1 MANNSNNGSGLG
13 ALLTGVSIFAFS
25 TYWPDL
31 FGVTPGTY
39 DFMLSGFGQ
48 FIGFVA
54 GAHGFVQLSKTAQ
67 AKERRKALEQTSGV
81 FGTADFA
88 SEAEIAAKGLRDLNG
103 LYLGLNQGQ
112 PIFYSGDGHVSTV
125 APARTGKGTT
135 TATSNCLHNT
145 GSMLI
150 TDPKGELAAMTGEH
164 REKRFGHSVIYW
176 NGYGL
181 HGLPQHRINPLQG
194 IINCALNR
202 RQRRSLLG
210 KVRRMALQ
218 LYPEPED
225 SRNRIFRDGSRNL
238 ISFSI
243 LWNALT
249 DPENC
254 TLPEI
259 WRDLSSIRR
268 LSKKLS
274 EAMDSDELGGVVA
287 DIAEDITHQ
296 LTDNAELFGD
306 FRTGAIQQLAIFE
319 PSGLLAESV
328 SGSDVDLETLKDG
341 NTTIYLMM
349 PQDRMASEGAALGL
363 IVNEAIAEISQS
375 QKRGKVLFLLDEFA
389 NLGRLSGLAES
400 LTALPGLGVRLW
412 MIVQEEAELVR
423 LYGPNTAQTIKSQ
436 SEVRQY
442 FAVNNTGLAQSLS
455 KEMGTRTVRTRS
467 HNLGHAVTDDVG
479 ENIGEAGQP
488 LMRPE
493 EIMQM
498 GPSDQLVLVN
508 GMRPIFG
515 QRIPF
520 WHVDPWNGWAN
531 TNPVEGDTPQ
541 AETLLRLRYT
551 LEDED

>member
-1 MANNSNNGSGLG
+1 MANNANNGSGLG

-48 FIGFVA
+48 FIGGTAVL
-54 GAHGFVQLSKTAQ
+54 HGFVQLSRTAQ
-67 AKERRKALEQTSGV
+67 AKEQRKALEQTTGT

-88 SEAEIAAKGLRDLNG
+88 SEAEIAAKRLRDPHG
-103 LYLGLNQGQ
+103 LYLGLHQGM
-112 PIFYSGDGHVSTV
+112 PIFYNGDGHLYTV

-135 TATSNCLHNT
+135 TATPNCLHNT

-150 TDPKGELAAMTGEH
+150 TDPKGELAAMTSEH
-164 REKRFGHSVIYW
+164 REEGLGQDVILW
-176 NGYGL
+176 NPHGL
-181 HGLPQHRINPLQG
+181 HNLPRHRINFFQR
-194 IINCALNR
+194 IIKCALDE
-202 RQRRSLLG
+202 RQQRQLLSE
-210 KVRRMALQ
+210 VRRMALQ

-225 SRNRIFRDGSRNL
+225 SRNRVFRDGSRGL
-238 ISFSI
+238 ISFAI
-243 LWNALT
+243 LSNALN
-249 DPENC
+249 DPDNC
-254 TLPEI
+254 TPPQVY
-259 WRDLSSIRR
+259 RDLANPRR
-268 LSKKLS
+268 LRAKLN
-274 EAMDSDELGGVVA
+274 AAQDSDALGGALGDMA
-287 DIAEDITHQ
+287 DDIIQQMEDTP
-296 LTDNAELFGD
+296 ELFGS
-306 FRTGAIQQLAIFE
+306 FRAGAIQQLAIFE

-328 SGSDVDLETLKDG
+328 SGSDVDLEKLKDG

-349 PQDRMASEGAALGL
+349 PQDRMASEGVALGL

-436 SEVRQY
+436 SEIRQY
-442 FAVNNTGLAQSLS
+442 FAVNNATLAQSLS
-455 KEMGTRTVRTRS
+455 KELGTRTVRTRS

-493 EIMQM
+493 EITQM

-508 GMRPIFG
+508 GIRPIFG

-551 LEDED
+551 FDD

>member
-25 TYWPDL
+25 TYWPDI

-39 DFMLSGFGQ
+39 DFMVSGFGQ
-48 FIGFVA
+48 VIGGTAVFH
-54 GAHGFVQLSKTAQ
+54 GAVTLSRTAQ
-67 AKERRKALEQTSGV
+67 AKEQRKALEQTTGT

-88 SEAEIAAKGLRDLNG
+88 SEEDIAAKGLRDPNG
-103 LYLGLNQGQ
+103 LYLGLHQGQ
-112 PIFYSGDGHVSTV
+112 PIFYSGEGHLYTV
-125 APARTGKGTT
+125 ARARTGKGTT
-135 TATSNCLHNT
+135 TATPNCLHNT

-150 TDPKGELAAMTGEH
+150 TDPKGELAAMSGEH
-164 REKRFGHSVIYW
+164 RETRFGQNVYYW
-176 NGYGL
+176 NPYGL
-181 HGLPQHRINPLQG
+181 HGLPQNAINPLQP
-194 IINCALNR
+194 IVKCALNR
-202 RQRRSLLG
+202 RQRRTLLS

-225 SRNRIFRDGSRNL
+225 ARNRVFRDGSRGL
-238 ISFSI
+238 IVFLI
-243 LWNALT
+243 LWYALN

-254 TLPEI
+254 TLPQVY
-259 WRDLSSIRR
+259 RDLASPRR
-268 LSKKLS
+268 LKAKLN
-274 EAMDSDELGGVVA
+274 AALDSDALGGTLGDMA
-287 DIAEDITHQ
+287 DDIIQQMDDTP
-296 LTDNAELFGD
+296 ELFGS
-306 FRTGAIQQLAIFE
+306 FRAGAIQQLSIFE
-319 PSGLLAESV
+319 PSGLLAEAV

-349 PQDRMASEGAALGL
+349 PPDRMASEGVALGL

-389 NLGRLSGLAES
+389 NLGRLWGLAES
-400 LTALPGLGVRLW
+400 LTALPGLGVRVW

-442 FAVNNTGLAQSLS
+442 FAVNNASLAQSLS
-455 KEMGTRTVRTRS
+455 KELGTRTVRTRS

-520 WHVDPWNGWAN
+520 WHVDPWNGWAK
-531 TNPVEGDTPQ
+531 TNPVEGETPQ

-551 LEDED
+551 LENED